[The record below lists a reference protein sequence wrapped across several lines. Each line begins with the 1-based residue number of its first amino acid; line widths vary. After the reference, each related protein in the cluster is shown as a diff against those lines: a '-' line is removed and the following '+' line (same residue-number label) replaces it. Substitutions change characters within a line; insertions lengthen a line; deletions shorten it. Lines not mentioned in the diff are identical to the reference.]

1 MKVLI
6 TGAAEF
12 IGGHLIKECLNRGE
26 EAIGTFWKNDT
37 DELVSDV
44 KDKIQMVQC
53 DVRDFEA
60 VKKVVE
66 ETRPEK
72 IFHLAAQS
80 FPTVSIEKPQ
90 ETIEIN
96 VNGTVNVFEAVRALK
111 INPVVV
117 VACSSAEYGI
127 VEEKDQ
133 PTKET
138 QPLKPLHPYG
148 VSKVAQDFLAYQYF
162 KNFGI
167 KSVRCRIF
175 NTTGPGKTG
184 DVCADFSKR
193 IVEVEKG
200 LRKNISVGNLEAW
213 RDFTDGRDMAAA
225 LWLAS
230 EKAEWGEVYNL
241 CSGKI
246 YKVGDLLEKMK
257 NLSKRKIEI
266 ISDKSLFRPTDEKT
280 IAGDNSK
287 FISKTGWKPQVPID
301 KTLEDMIMR
310 WREKL

>member
-6 TGAAEF
+6 TGAAGF
-12 IGGHLIKECLNRGE
+12 IGSYLIKECLSRGE
-26 EAIGTFWKNDT
+26 EVVGTFWKNDT
-37 DELVSDV
+37 EELVSDV
-44 KDKIQMVQC
+44 KGKIQMVPC
-53 DVRDFEA
+53 DVRDFSN
-60 VKKVVE
+60 VKNIIE
-66 ETRPEK
+66 GARPEK

-80 FPTVSIEKPQ
+80 FPTISLEKPQ

-96 VNGTVNVFEAVRALK
+96 VNGTVNIFEAVRDLK
-111 INPVVV
+111 INPAVV

-133 PTKET
+133 PTKEN

-167 KSVRCRIF
+167 KAVRCRIF

-225 LWLAS
+225 LWLSS
-230 EKAEWGEVYNL
+230 EKVEWGEAYNL

-246 YKVGDLLEKMK
+246 HKVGDLLEKMISMSGK
-257 NLSKRKIEI
+257 NIEV
-266 ISDKSLFRPTDEKT
+266 ISDKALLRPTDEK
-280 IAGDNSK
+280 IILGDNSK
-287 FISKTGWKPQVPID
+287 FVSKTGWHPNILIE
-301 KTLEDMIMR
+301 KTLEDMLEWHR
-310 WREKL
+310 KKL